1 MPSRYNLHN
10 FFKYLYLQ
18 NHFSTEES
26 WSVPTMVGYYSETS
40 IPTGQVRTVGPGDEN
55 YGVNKLVCSP
65 DLVINDQATISCQVC
80 NKIYTSKAAFASHF
94 KTHPKETE
102 DPYR

>member
-1 MPSRYNLHN
+1 MKLKNVFL
-10 FFKYLYLQ
+10 FV
-18 NHFSTEES
+18 TDDS

-40 IPTGQVRTVGPGDEN
+40 LPTGQVRTMGPGEDP
-55 YGVNKLVCSP
+55 YAVNKLVCSP
-65 DLVINDQATISCQVC
+65 DLVINDQAAINCHVC

-94 KTHPKETE
+94 KTHSKESE

>member
-1 MPSRYNLHN
+1 MS
-10 FFKYLYLQ
+10 FFNDDL
-18 NHFSTEES
+18 FVTEET

-40 IPTGQVRTVGPGDEN
+40 IPTGQVRTMVPGEEN
-55 YGVNKLVCSP
+55 YSVNKLVCSP